1 MADRNG
7 TSSQARRPDGSN
19 PASVHRV
26 VPIVTALAVLLA
38 GAGGATVAARDH
50 NLAGVIVREVPGH
63 HAEAVRSVRHLGG
76 AAGLRLSLI
85 DGFEA
90 RVPPA
95 ATAALRHAP
104 GVSSVTPNAAL
115 RLSGSSDVGAASTAS
130 SITDVADAIG
140 ATALWNE
147 QVTGAGVDVAL
158 IDSGVVPV
166 NGLTASGK
174 VINGPDL
181 SFDRQAGAPAY
192 LDTFGHGTHL
202 ASIIAGRDDALAA
215 GDRPGAG
222 DYSGIA
228 PGARIVNVKVASA
241 DGLTDVAQV
250 IAAIDW
256 VVQHRRSDGLNIRV
270 LNLSFGTDGTQDYAV
285 DPLAYAVEVAWR
297 KGIVVVTAG
306 GNAGEY
312 RPRLTNPAVDP
323 YVIAVG
329 AADLHGTLDLADDTV
344 PSWSS
349 PGDATRHP
357 DLVAPGVAVPGLR
370 DPGSALDLAAPSA
383 TGSRLVRGSGTSQAA
398 AVVSGAVA
406 LLLDERPGLTPDQV
420 KALLTS
426 TAARITSVDSG
437 AQGAGLLDV
446 GNAGRAP
453 IPDSVQAWP
462 RPTGTGSLEAT
473 RGSVHVQAGT
483 SVLAGERDIFGT
495 AWNAAEWAEEVAEGH
510 SWDGGKWNGHT
521 WTGECL
527 CASSWSG
534 PAWSGLSWSGL
545 SWSGL
550 SWSGLSWS
558 GLSWSGLSWSGMSW
572 SGLGWST
579 IQWSS
584 E

>member
-1 MADRNG
+1 M
-7 TSSQARRPDGSN
+7 
-19 PASVHRV
+19 
-26 VPIVTALAVLLA
+26 PIVTAAAVLLA
-38 GAGGATVAARDH
+38 GTGRAGVPARAV
-50 NLAGVIVREVPGH
+50 NLADVIIRELPGH
-63 HAEAVRSVRHLGG
+63 HAEALHAVRLVGG
-76 AAGLRLSLI
+76 EPGLRLSLI

-90 RVPPA
+90 RVSPGA
-95 ATAALRHAP
+95 MAVLQRAP

-115 RLSGSSDVGAASTAS
+115 RLSSSSDVGEAWART

-140 ATALWNE
+140 ATTLWNDH
-147 QVTGAGVDVAL
+147 VTGAGVDVAL
-158 IDSGVVPV
+158 IDSGVAPV

-174 VINGPDL
+174 VVNGPDL
-181 SFDRQAGAPAY
+181 SFERQAGAPPY

-202 ASIIAGRDDALAA
+202 ASIIAGRDDGLATGNRPEA
-215 GDRPGAG
+215 GGFA
-222 DYSGIA
+222 GIA
-228 PGARIVNVKVASA
+228 PGARIVSVKVASA

-256 VVQHRRSDGLNIRV
+256 VVEHRSSDGLNIRV
-270 LNLSFGTDGTQDYAV
+270 LNLSFGTDGTQDYTV
-285 DPLAYAVEVAWR
+285 DPLAYAVEAAWR

-312 RPRLTNPAVDP
+312 RRALTNPAVDP

-329 AADLHGTLDLADDTV
+329 AADVHGTRDPANDTV

-349 PGDATRHP
+349 PGDAARHP

-370 DPGSALDLAAPSA
+370 DPGSMLDRTAPSA
-383 TGSRLVRGSGTSQAA
+383 TGSRLLRGSGTSQAA
-398 AVVSGAVA
+398 AIVSGAVA

-426 TAARITSVDSG
+426 TAVPITSVDPG

-446 GNAGRAP
+446 GRAGQAP
-453 IPDSVQAWP
+453 VPDSVQVWP
-462 RPTGTGSLEAT
+462 RATGTGSLEAA
-473 RGSVHVQAGT
+473 RGGVHVQAGT

-495 AWNAAEWAEEVAEGH
+495 AWNAADWAEAVAEGH
-510 SWDGGKWNGHT
+510 SWDDGKWNDRT
-521 WTGECL
+521 WTGDCL
-527 CASSWSG
+527 CTSSWSG
-534 PAWSGLSWSGL
+534 PAWAGASWSGL

-558 GLSWSGLSWSGMSW
+558 GRSW

>member
-1 MADRNG
+1 MADRYG
-7 TSSQARRPDGSN
+7 AIGPARRPGRRS
-19 PASVHRV
+19 PTGVHIV

-90 RVPPA
+90 RVQPA

-130 SITDVADAIG
+130 SISDVADAIG
-140 ATALWNE
+140 ATTLWDE

-215 GDRPGAG
+215 GVRPGAG
-222 DYSGIA
+222 DFAGIA

-250 IAAIDW
+250 IAAINW
-256 VVQHRRSDGLNIRV
+256 VVEHRRSGGLNIRV

-398 AVVSGAVA
+398 AVVTGAVA

-426 TAARITSVDSG
+426 TAARITSVDPG

-453 IPDSVQAWP
+453 IPDSVQVWP
-462 RPTGTGSLEAT
+462 RAKGTGSLEAA

-495 AWNAAEWAEEVAEGH
+495 AWNEAEWVEEVAEGH

-521 WTGECL
+521 WTGDCL

-534 PAWSGLSWSGL
+534 PAWSGLSSSTPTRRAL
-545 SWSGL
+545 SS
-550 SWSGLSWS
+550 
-558 GLSWSGLSWSGMSW
+558 
-572 SGLGWST
+572 
-579 IQWSS
+579 
-584 E
+584 

>member
-1 MADRNG
+1 MGSRPAFRPR
-7 TSSQARRPDGSN
+7 RRP
-19 PASVHRV
+19 
-26 VPIVTALAVLLA
+26 LC
-38 GAGGATVAARDH
+38 
-50 NLAGVIVREVPGH
+50 E
-63 HAEAVRSVRHLGG
+63 
-76 AAGLRLSLI
+76 
-85 DGFEA
+85 
-90 RVPPA
+90 
-95 ATAALRHAP
+95 HAP
-104 GVSSVTPNAAL
+104 GVASVTPNAAL

-140 ATALWNE
+140 ATTLWNE

-215 GDRPGAG
+215 GARPGAG
-222 DYSGIA
+222 EFSGIA
-228 PGARIVNVKVASA
+228 PGARIVNIKVASA

-250 IAAIDW
+250 IAAINW
-256 VVQHRRSDGLNIRV
+256 VVEHRSSGGLNIRV

-297 KGIVVVTAG
+297 KGIVVVTAS

-312 RPRLTNPAVDP
+312 RPRLANPAVDP

-329 AADLHGTLDLADDTV
+329 AADLHGTLDLTDDTV

-349 PGDATRHP
+349 PGDATRRP

-370 DPGSALDLAAPSA
+370 DPGSTLDLAAPSA
-383 TGSRLVRGSGTSQAA
+383 TGSRLLRGSGTSQAA

-426 TAARITSVDSG
+426 TAVPITSADPG
-437 AQGAGLLDV
+437 AQGAGLLEV

-453 IPDSVQAWP
+453 TPDSVQAWQ
-462 RPTGTGSLEAT
+462 RATGTGSLEAA
-473 RGSVHVQAGT
+473 RGGVHVQAGT

-558 GLSWSGLSWSGMSW
+558 GGLGWSGLGWSGLGWSGMSW